1 MLNQDLT
8 KRERDAEELALRIA
22 NGLEERRVDWTRFSI
37 AGMKAVADKTNPTNN
52 LTFSG
57 DVTLIVRA
65 FQYVHVASFVYAKDY
80 LDEARLGK
88 FIKALGA
95 VLFGDDLKKSLPYI
109 NQYTKAKQ
117 ENTGDNFLKQFV
129 GFSEDVAVGLT
140 GSPTGMVL
148 APMAS
153 AGVLDFYWMS
163 LGVAAYEFGDNET
176 YSGILNDMKQKYK
189 G

>member
-8 KRERDAEELALRIA
+8 KRERDVEEIALRIA
-22 NGLEERRVDWTRFSI
+22 NGLEDRRVDWTRFSI
-37 AGMKAVADKTNPTNN
+37 IGMRAFADRINPANN
-52 LTFSG
+52 ISFSA
-57 DVTLIVRA
+57 DVTLIIRA
-65 FQYVHVASFVYAKDY
+65 FQYVHVSSFVYAENY
-80 LDEARLGK
+80 LDEVRLGK

-95 VLFGDDLKKSLPYI
+95 ILFGDDLNKGLPYI

-148 APMAS
+148 APVAS

-176 YSGILNDMKQKYK
+176 YSKILGDMKQKYK